1 MRVARLHGIGDLRVE
16 TLPDPEPGPG
26 ELLVRVEACGLCPT
40 DLRKFLIGTSD
51 GYPLNPGHEW
61 LGHVVEVGAGVAG
74 WRQGDRV
81 YGDTYAG
88 YADLALLSTGGNSW
102 SHGPLA
108 VPDDLPAERAVFIEP
123 LADCLHAVLDQGRV
137 ADGDRVIVFGAG
149 QMGLQL
155 AAVAA
160 HVGASVLVVEPD
172 ARRRDLALDLGA
184 SEAVVPAGFAPAGDA
199 DCVVLSIGDGSLV
212 PACIDACA
220 PGGRVVLFAGFGDR
234 PAATL
239 DLNAIHY
246 REIAVVGSEWIG
258 TPPNV
263 HRERYAEARDLLA
276 AGLALERLVE
286 RTVDLEGI
294 EGAFVAMRELRLMKA
309 VLRPSGAKAGTR

>member
-1 MRVARLHGIGDLRVE
+1 VRAARLHGIGDLRIE
-16 TLPDPEPGPG
+16 TLPDPEPGAG

-61 LGHVVEVGAGVAG
+61 LGHVEALGDGVEG
-74 WRQGDRV
+74 WSVGDRV

-88 YADLALLSTGGNSW
+88 YADLALLATAGNPW

-108 VPDDLPAERAVFIEP
+108 VPDDLPADRAVFIEP
-123 LADCLHAVLDQGRV
+123 LADCLHAVIDQGAV
-137 ADGDRVIVFGAG
+137 TSGARVIVLGAG

-155 AAVAA
+155 AAAAA
-160 HVGASVLVVEPD
+160 HAGASVRVVEPD
-172 ARRRDLALDLGA
+172 ERRRGLALAMGA
-184 SEAVVPAGFAPAGDA
+184 AEALAPDQFLPAGDA
-199 DCVVLSIGDGSLV
+199 DCVVLSIGNGGLV

-220 PGGRVVLFAGFGDR
+220 PGGRVVLFAGFGDQ
-234 PAATL
+234 PMATL

-263 HRERYAEARDLLA
+263 RRERYAEARDLLA
-276 AGLALERLVE
+276 GGLALEQLVE
-286 RTVDLEGI
+286 RTVDLDGI
-294 EGAFVAMRELRLMKA
+294 ADAFTAMRERRLMKA
-309 VLRPSGAKAGTR
+309 VLRP